1 MIRLTNVKITLNEA
15 LKPLEPIAARALGVK
30 ENEILSV
37 KLLKKSVDARD
48 KGDVHFVCQIEC
60 DVKRMPGKLPKN
72 AVISGKEAAW
82 EVAPDEN
89 LPAECPVVVGLG
101 PCGLFAALTL
111 AKRGLKPIVLERGQ
125 DVDKRKK
132 AVD

>member
-48 KGDVHFVCQIEC
+48 KGDVHFVCTIEA
-60 DVKRMPGKLPKN
+60 DVKKTPKKLPKN
-72 AVISGKEAAW
+72 AVLSEKEAVW
-82 EVAPDEN
+82 QVAPDEN
-89 LPAECPVVVGLG
+89 LPA
-101 PCGLFAALTL
+101 
-111 AKRGLKPIVLERGQ
+111 
-125 DVDKRKK
+125 
-132 AVD
+132 